1 MRSSTVTAAMAL
13 MLVDAVLEEGRTKE
27 GGVLRDWPPLA
38 PRAYLLEEALSYP
51 QQLACQDPAQPK
63 GRGLGNRIP
72 QEQRR
77 GPPPYSPA
85 DLRYPHGGKDT
96 HDRGRE

>member
-13 MLVDAVLEEGRTKE
+13 MLVNPQCWKRAYKERGRPQ
-27 GGVLRDWPPLA
+27 GDWPPLA

-51 QQLACQDPAQPK
+51 HQLACQDPAQPK

-96 HDRGRE
+96 P